1 MDLEF
6 DGQYR
11 MLEIGQVFLVWD
23 NKCDILLVPTIMQV
37 LTQVKEEIEVTRKN
51 LFKAI
56 KGQGFTTDKKGYMRK
71 SCSSLLVVDADGKG
85 KNKGKRKG

>member
-11 MLEIGQVFLVWD
+11 KLEIGQVFLVRD

-37 LTQVKEEIEVTRKN
+37 LTQVKVN
-51 LFKAI
+51 
-56 KGQGFTTDKKGYMRK
+56 
-71 SCSSLLVVDADGKG
+71 SHSV
-85 KNKGKRKG
+85 